1 MLAQEAEKVI
11 TSGII
16 SGASVPRMA
25 KQIEDV
31 MQTGKYAATRLVRTE
46 ASRAYNAAE
55 LHSYEETR
63 SRSMPISPRLDSG
76 TCVVCGRL
84 DGKVFPVKEAK
95 EGINYPPMHP
105 NDRCTTVAYFDELGL
120 EGLRRRARDPK
131 TGAAKIVP
139 ADLSWAEWKAGNYTK
154 PKNSGIIQAGRDA
167 MKMDIEIDA
176 LTRVWLI
183 PQRETLSKLHFQ
195 RQFPAI

>member
-11 TSGII
+11 HLALSPGQ
-16 SGASVPRMA
+16 ASPRMA

-31 MQTGKYAATRLVRTE
+31 MQTGKYAATRLIRTE
-46 ASRAYNAAE
+46 ANRAYNAAE
-55 LHSYEETR
+55 LHSYEETE
-63 SRSMPISPRLDSG
+63 IEKYAYLATLDSR
-76 TCVVCGRL
+76 TMRCLRQAGRKSIL
-84 DGKVFPVKEAK
+84 GRGSKRRGQLSTDA
-95 EGINYPPMHP
+95 P

-139 ADLSWAEWKAGNYTK
+139 ADLSWEEWKTGNYTK

-167 MKMDIEIDA
+167 MKME
-176 LTRVWLI
+176 
-183 PQRETLSKLHFQ
+183 HCN
-195 RQFPAI
+195 